1 MRGRN
6 EYNVDIG
13 LSGTSATL
21 IIIFNNTIYYGYVG
35 DSLACLSK
43 EGFIN

>member
-1 MRGRN
+1 MRQRN